1 DLQLQSIAHGVIS
14 LDQHAPAYGRLV
26 RRLQVVKFRGSD
38 FRSGYQDVTLRHRG
52 LEVYPRL
59 AAAEHGH
66 AFRKEAISSGIAGL
80 DALLGGGIDRG
91 AATLIVGAPG
101 SGKSTV
107 ALQFVAA
114 AAARGDHA
122 AIFTFEESRSSLL
135 ARAGAIG
142 LRIEEGT
149 AKGQVSIHQVD
160 PTDIAPG
167 EFAHFVRESVE
178 RHEARVVVLDS
189 LNGYLHAMPDGHALL
204 IQLRELLSYLN
215 NHGVA
220 TFLLTAQSEWLGPG
234 MRSPVETS
242 YLADNVVMMRLFE
255 HGGRVRKSISALKK
269 RTGAHEESI
278 REIWFDSGGVHLG
291 EPLRG
296 LRGVLTGVPVGAID
310 TPASGAH
317 APGPG
322 HGG

>member
-1 DLQLQSIAHGVIS
+1 
-14 LDQHAPAYGRLV
+14 
-26 RRLQVVKFRGSD
+26 RGSD

-178 RHEARVVVLDS
+178 R
-189 LNGYLHAMPDGHALL
+189 
-204 IQLRELLSYLN
+204 
-215 NHGVA
+215 
-220 TFLLTAQSEWLGPG
+220 
-234 MRSPVETS
+234 
-242 YLADNVVMMRLFE
+242 
-255 HGGRVRKSISALKK
+255 
-269 RTGAHEESI
+269 
-278 REIWFDSGGVHLG
+278 
-291 EPLRG
+291 
-296 LRGVLTGVPVGAID
+296 
-310 TPASGAH
+310 
-317 APGPG
+317 
-322 HGG
+322 